1 MPLSIALFGQAPLA
15 VDVLDR
21 LLAEGHR
28 IAGVFAP
35 LAGDR
40 PDPLAARAAA
50 LGLRSFQRRYY
61 QKRSGEP
68 VPEALAEYRELDVDL
83 NVLAS
88 FTYFMPAALRDAPR
102 HGSLCFHPSLL
113 PRFRGGAALQWQVMC
128 GEPETGVSI
137 FIPDDGI
144 DTGPVAVQRGG
155 VQIAPDDTAGSL
167 FFKKLYPL
175 GVEALLEAVRD
186 VERGT
191 RKRFVQDEALATYQG
206 LADDSVAAVDL
217 GRSAAEI
224 DRQVRGCD
232 PQPGAFVR
240 FGARVV
246 RLLDTRLEPGNDA
259 LAPGTVRAVDASGL
273 QIALRGGVLR
283 VARVRADAGKE
294 AAQAFAAR
302 AGLAPGAR
310 LENG

>member
-15 VDVLDR
+15 LDCLDR
-21 LLAEGHR
+21 LLADGHR

-35 LAGDR
+35 AAGDR
-40 PDPLAARAAA
+40 PDPLATRAEA
-50 LGLRSFQRRYY
+50 LGLRCIRRRYF
-61 QKRSGEP
+61 QTRDGQP
-68 VPEALAEYRELDVDL
+68 IARALEEHAELGAEL

-88 FTYFMPAALRDAPR
+88 FTSFLPAAIRDAAR

-113 PRFRGGAALQWQVMC
+113 PRFRGGAALQWQILE
-128 GEPETGVSI
+128 GEVETGVTI
-137 FIPDDGI
+137 FVPDDGV
-144 DTGPVAVQRGG
+144 DTGPIAVQRGG
-155 VQIAPDDTAGSL
+155 VQIAPDDTAGTL

-175 GVEALLEAVRD
+175 GVEAMLEAVRD

-191 RKRFVQDEALATYQG
+191 RQRIVQDERLATHQR
-206 LADDSVAAVDL
+206 LVDDAVAAIDF
-217 GRSAAEI
+217 GRSALEI

-240 FGARVV
+240 SAGRVL
-246 RLLDTRLEPGNDA
+246 RLYEARLEPGDDA

-273 QIALRGGVLR
+273 GIALRGGTLR

-294 AAQAFAAR
+294 TAQQFAER
-302 AGLAPGAR
+302 AGLTPGAR